1 VHSDEPLI
9 WGPDTYKLILEELH
23 DPGDVALED
32 IDIRERCTYLE
43 AALTHLHMELAG
55 ISGHEP
61 SRRALKRRCAQKAA
75 QVIDLLGKMTRIM
88 ESVKE
93 E

>member
-1 VHSDEPLI
+1 MHSDEPLI
-9 WGPDTYKLILEELH
+9 WGPDTYKLILE
-23 DPGDVALED
+23 D
-32 IDIRERCTYLE
+32 IDIRERGTYLE

>member
-1 VHSDEPLI
+1 MI

-32 IDIRERCTYLE
+32 IDIRERCAYLE

-88 ESVKE
+88 ESVRG
-93 E
+93 